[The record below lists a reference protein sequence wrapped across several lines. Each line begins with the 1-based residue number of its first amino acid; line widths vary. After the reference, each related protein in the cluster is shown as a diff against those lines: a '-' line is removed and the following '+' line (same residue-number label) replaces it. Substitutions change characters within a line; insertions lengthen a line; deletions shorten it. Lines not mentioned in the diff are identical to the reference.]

1 MSTTREDAKGFSCW
15 LHVGVTHRLDLGCEE
30 NTFSPGGGAHVSSP
44 DLLRHNR
51 RSYEESRDRAV
62 RGPQVEGNRVDVVDA
77 NQVVPQV
84 RPEDYDG
91 VIVAAAIHMGGYQ
104 RPVTRWV
111 RRHAEELNRRP
122 GGFVSVCLGILEQRA
137 EAQREVQE
145 IKARF
150 LARTGWHPTESKT
163 IAGALPYTKYGWLK
177 KWILRRIVAKAGG
190 DTDTSRDYEYTN
202 WEDLRTFARAFARR
216 LEEVHAVGAAS

>member
-1 MSTTREDAKGFSCW
+1 MSRVLIFYGTTDGHTKKVAAALS
-15 LHVGVTHRLDLGCEE
+15 GVLTW
-30 NTFSPGGGAHVSSP
+30 
-44 DLLRHNR
+44 
-51 RSYEESRDRAV
+51 
-62 RGPQVEGNRVDVVDA
+62 EGNRVDVVDA
-77 NQVVPQV
+77 KQHAPEV

-91 VIVAAAIHMGGYQ
+91 VIVAASIHMGGYQ

-122 GGFVSVCLGILEQRA
+122 SAFVSVCLGILEQRA

-145 IKARF
+145 IMARF
-150 LARTGWHPTESKT
+150 LARTGWHPAESKA

-177 KWILRRIVAKAGG
+177 KWIMRRIVAKASG

-202 WEDLRTFARAFARR
+202 WDDLRTFAREFAGR
-216 LEEVHAVGAAS
+216 LEVVPAPGAAS